1 MVIIVII
8 LYRMLPSRTSLT
20 WFLTLGL
27 LGPVQ
32 IASAYLGSF
41 EEADGY
47 RIPGAG
53 GSGNIAS
60 GFFVGDSQF
69 YLNNTPANGFTGIVA
84 PGAYPNGMGDA
95 KHGADVSRYNAGQYG
110 TGGSGPG
117 GAAADIAD
125 NSGLWRA
132 LVGGRLNED
141 AGAPFYTGGQF
152 QRDYIAAYG
161 YSGARTGDQVLNL
174 LAYDQDMR
182 YAYSL
187 DTRDFKGVSPAL
199 TSDMRIDM
207 SFWTCPTDADDASM
221 GVNTV
226 GMSLKD
232 SLGQSLISVGYT
244 GDNFLQYRVGNSVA
258 WQTTAIQLGTQGWNE
273 VQVSIDTHSNL
284 ISLIARAYSDL
295 DTTLG
300 AETVITE
307 DETIGFD
314 TDNVTEIEWT
324 ATDVNGFKNFFDD
337 FDFNLAVVP
346 EPSSALM
353 LMLAGFGLLL
363 RQRR

>member
-1 MVIIVII
+1 
-8 LYRMLPSRTSLT
+8 
-20 WFLTLGL
+20 
-27 LGPVQ
+27 
-32 IASAYLGSF
+32 
-41 EEADGY
+41 
-47 RIPGAG
+47 
-53 GSGNIAS
+53 
-60 GFFVGDSQF
+60 
-69 YLNNTPANGFTGIVA
+69 
-84 PGAYPNGMGDA
+84 
-95 KHGADVSRYNAGQYG
+95 
-110 TGGSGPG
+110 
-117 GAAADIAD
+117 
-125 NSGLWRA
+125 
-132 LVGGRLNED
+132 
-141 AGAPFYTGGQF
+141 
-152 QRDYIAAYG
+152 
-161 YSGARTGDQVLNL
+161 VLNL
-174 LAYDQDMR
+174 LAYDQNMR

-187 DTRDFKGVSPAL
+187 DTRDFKGISPAL

-207 SFWTCPTDADDASM
+207 SFWTCPTDADDASI

-232 SLGQSLISVGYT
+232 SLGQSLITVGYT
-244 GDNFLQYRVGNSVA
+244 GDNFLQYRVGNSLA